1 MKRMITTLGTFD
13 ILDHELSLVRES
25 AGSKK
30 IWELFKFLLSHKDQ
44 TFTPEALVDH
54 LWVSE
59 SYSDP
64 RSTLRRQM
72 HRLRQALHEAAD
84 EESTILFES
93 GYYRWNSDKAY
104 EVDAEIFE
112 KSVLE
117 AEGALRMG
125 DDKRAYALFLEAIEL
140 YKGDYLP
147 DCVDQHWVFSI
158 RYHYKRIF
166 LKAVMG
172 VVDLLK
178 TLENYDKIITICQ
191 KAMKI
196 DIYEE
201 PFHIFYMEA
210 LAQKGDYKQALEHY
224 EHITGFYYREMGIKP
239 SDDLKKIYKAL
250 LQSNKGENVIEV
262 LQTEEVVENAF
273 YCEAEVFKSI
283 YELQKRRSQRSGEG
297 FSVGVLEL
305 PKGKLG
311 QSSTH
316 IHELKTHLLEHLRKG
331 DTLSQW
337 SLNQLVL
344 LLPSV
349 NSNLFEKVLSRVMSH
364 FPYGDEVAIVQI
376 SETLPEMAH
385 FVPREDR
392 EHLVN

>member
-1 MKRMITTLGTFD
+1 MIHTLGTFD
-13 ILDHELSLVRES
+13 IVDHELSLVREN

-72 HRLRQALHEAAD
+72 HRLRQALHEASD
-84 EESTILFES
+84 EATTILFES
-93 GYYRWNSDKAY
+93 GYYRWNTDKCYEIDAEVFESYVQKAEVAQAQGDMEKAY
-104 EVDAEIFE
+104 T
-112 KSVLE
+112 
-117 AEGALRMG
+117 
-125 DDKRAYALFLEAIEL
+125 YFLEALEL

-158 RYHYKRIF
+158 RYHYKRIY

-172 VVDLLK
+172 AVELLK
-178 TLENYDKIITICQ
+178 SLGDHEKIVSICQ

-201 PFHIFYMEA
+201 PFHIYYMEA
-210 LAQKGDYKQALEHY
+210 LAQRGDFKQALEHY

-239 SDDLKKIYKAL
+239 TEELKKIYKSL

-262 LQTEEVVENAF
+262 LQTEEPIENAF

-305 PKGKLG
+305 PKGKYG
-311 QSSTH
+311 QPSPHLS
-316 IHELKTHLLEHLRKG
+316 ELKKHLLEHLRKG

-337 SLNQLVL
+337 SLNQVVL

-364 FPYGDEVAIVQI
+364 FPYGDEVSILQI
-376 SETLPEMAH
+376 SETLPEMKP
-385 FVPREDR
+385 FELQDKREQ
-392 EHLVN
+392 LIN